1 MLKRN
6 IALGIL
12 SLTIACGFAQTELGP
27 EQIDAPVACSEC
39 TGHSGKCSDGEDH
52 QCSKAAGHECSKGAG
67 HQCAKGADSECANAC
82 GQEDLESLAI
92 PSEETNT
99 VEVSSTARRMRQL
112 EKAKNLEE
120 NDSFG
125 GSLTLIAMCIVIS
138 ALILLSLLF
147 MGFGKI
153 SQYFIKKGKERHAAE
168 RGKEINTADND
179 IASGETIAA
188 IAMALAEHFGQ
199 GHDIEDTILTI
210 HQIKKAYS
218 PWNSKIYNLRMQPE
232 LHRNI
237 RK

>member
-1 MLKRN
+1 MT
-6 IALGIL
+6 
-12 SLTIACGFAQTELGP
+12 LTFGYAQTEEAP
-27 EQIDAPVACSEC
+27 EQIDAPVVEC
-39 TGHSGKCSDGEDH
+39 
-52 QCSKAAGHECSKGAG
+52 QAV
-67 HQCAKGADSECANAC
+67 
-82 GQEDLESLAI
+82 GQEDLEPVAV

-99 VEVSSTARRMRQL
+99 VEVSQSARKMRQL
-112 EKAKNLEE
+112 EKANNLKE

-147 MGFGKI
+147 LGFGRI
-153 SQYFIKKGKERHAAE
+153 SQYLLTKNKHEAVTKAGKQIDETN
-168 RGKEINTADND
+168 KDL
-179 IASGETIAA
+179 ASGETIAA
-188 IAMALAEHFGQ
+188 IGMALAEHFGQ

-218 PWNSKIYNLRMQPE
+218 PWNSKIYNLRTQPE

>member
-1 MLKRN
+1 MLKRY

-12 SLTIACGFAQTELGP
+12 SLTLCGGYAQSELGP
-27 EQIDAPVACSEC
+27 QQIDAPAVC
-39 TGHSGKCSDGEDH
+39 T
-52 QCSKAAGHECSKGAG
+52 
-67 HQCAKGADSECANAC
+67 ECANPECGCQEGNDCICEKPC
-82 GQEDLESLAI
+82 GQQDLESVAV

-99 VEVSSTARRMRQL
+99 VEVSATTRRMRQL
-112 EKAKNLEE
+112 EKADNLKE

-125 GSLTLIAMCIVIS
+125 LSLTLIAMVIVIC
-138 ALILLSLLF
+138 ALILLSILF
-147 MGFGKI
+147 LCFGKV
-153 SQYFIKKGKERHAAE
+153 SQHLLTKTKHEAAAK
-168 RGKEINTADND
+168 RGKEVDPSNKDL
-179 IASGETIAA
+179 ASGETIAA

-237 RK
+237 RKQPTK

>member
-12 SLTIACGFAQTELGP
+12 SLTLCCGFAQSELGP
-27 EQIDAPVACSEC
+27 EQIDAPVVC
-39 TGHSGKCSDGEDH
+39 TNCTDPDCLCQE
-52 QCSKAAGHECSKGAG
+52 GAP
-67 HQCAKGADSECANAC
+67 CTCEKAC
-82 GQEDLESLAI
+82 GQEDLESVAV

-99 VEVSSTARRMRQL
+99 VEVSPTARRMRQL
-112 EKAKNLEE
+112 EKANNLKE

-125 GSLTLIAMCIVIS
+125 GSLTLIAMVIVIS

-147 MGFGKI
+147 LGFGKI
-153 SQYFIKKGKERHAAE
+153 SQYLLNKGKQKHAAE
-168 RGKEINTADND
+168 RGKEIDPENKEL
-179 IASGETIAA
+179 ASGETIAA
-188 IAMALAEHFGQ
+188 IAMALAEHMGQ

-210 HQIKKAYS
+210 HQIKKSYS

>member
-12 SLTIACGFAQTELGP
+12 SLSLCVGFAQSEAGP
-27 EQIDAPVACSEC
+27 EQIDAPVVCTECPNPDCLCQEGAPCVCESE
-39 TGHSGKCSDGEDH
+39 SGE
-52 QCSKAAGHECSKGAG
+52 Q
-67 HQCAKGADSECANAC
+67 Q
-82 GQEDLESLAI
+82 LESLAV

-99 VEVSSTARRMRQL
+99 VQVSQTARRMRQI
-112 EKAKNLEE
+112 EKANNLKE

-125 GSLTLIAMCIVIS
+125 GSLTLIAMMIVIC
-138 ALILLSLLF
+138 ALTLLSLLF
-147 MGFGKI
+147 LGFGKI
-153 SQYFIKKGKERHAAE
+153 SQYLLKKGKEKHAAE
-168 RGKEINTADND
+168 RGKEIDPENND
-179 IASGETIAA
+179 LASGETIAA

-218 PWNSKIYNLRMQPE
+218 PWNSKIYNLRVLPE

>member
-1 MLKRN
+1 MLKKY
-6 IALGIL
+6 ILTGFL
-12 SLTIACGFAQTELGP
+12 SLSLAFGYAQTELGP
-27 EQIDAPVACSEC
+27 EQIDAPVVCTDCNNPTCPCGEGGACTC
-39 TGHSGKCSDGEDH
+39 G
-52 QCSKAAGHECSKGAG
+52 QP
-67 HQCAKGADSECANAC
+67 C
-82 GQEDLESLAI
+82 GQEDLESLAV

-99 VEVSSTARRMRQL
+99 VEVSATARRMRQL
-112 EKAKNLEE
+112 EKAKNLKE

-125 GSLTLIAMCIVIS
+125 GSLTLIAMVIVIL

-147 MGFGKI
+147 IGFGKI
-153 SQYFIKKGKERHAAE
+153 SQFLIKKGKERHAAE
-168 RGKEINTADND
+168 RGKEVDAND
-179 IASGETIAA
+179 TELASGETIAA

>member
-1 MLKRN
+1 MLKRK

-12 SLTIACGFAQTELGP
+12 SLALCSGFAQTENAP
-27 EQIDAPVACSEC
+27 EQIDAPVVCEDCTNPEC
-39 TGHSGKCSDGEDH
+39 LCEV
-52 QCSKAAGHECSKGAG
+52 GAP
-67 HQCAKGADSECANAC
+67 CICELPC
-82 GQEDLESLAI
+82 GQEQLESVAV

-99 VEVSSTARRMRQL
+99 VEVSSTARRMRQI
-112 EKAKNLEE
+112 EKANNLKE

-125 GSLTLIAMCIVIS
+125 GSLTLIAMVIVIS

-147 MGFGKI
+147 LGFGKI
-153 SQYFIKKGKERHAAE
+153 SQALLHKRKEEHAAE
-168 RGKEINTADND
+168 RGKEIDPENKEL
-179 IASGETIAA
+179 ASGETIAA